1 MSNFYEILGV
11 DKEANESEIKKA
23 YRLLSL
29 KCHPDRGGD
38 TKRFQE
44 INEAYGTLSD
54 PDKKQQYDA
63 QLNGGIH
70 FTHMQGGDDFGDIN
84 NIFSMF
90 FGGGMPGMHPGMHG
104 MQGMPGM
111 PDIHVFH
118 SGGPFP
124 GGGGPFPGGG
134 GPFPG
139 GGPFTGGGGIFH
151 NLQRPPPIIKNI
163 KITME
168 QAYQGYSFPLEIERW
183 VIQNNIKIN
192 EIETIYIS
200 IPQGADENELIIMR
214 ERGHVINDNCK
225 GDIKIC
231 IQIENNTQFKRHG
244 LDILFKKTISL
255 KESLCGFSFEI
266 QHLNGK
272 QLCLNNNTNKTIIHP
287 NYKKIIPGLGFVREN
302 NVGSMIIE
310 FDIQFPDSLTEEQMS
325 QIMDIL

>member
-1 MSNFYEILGV
+1 MSTFYEILGV
-11 DKEANESEIKKA
+11 DKDANESEIKKA
-23 YRLLSL
+23 YRVLSL

-63 QLNGGIH
+63 QLNGGMH
-70 FTHMQGGDDFGDIN
+70 FTHMQGGDEFGDIN

-90 FGGGMPGMHPGMHG
+90 FGGGMPGMHGIHGMPGM
-104 MQGMPGM
+104 QGM

-118 SGGPFP
+118 GGPGGPFP
-124 GGGGPFPGGG
+124 GGPFPGG
-134 GPFPG
+134 PFQAH
-139 GGPFTGGGGIFH
+139 GGIFH

-163 KITME
+163 KITLE

-183 VIQNNIKIN
+183 VIQNNIKVN
-192 EIETIYIS
+192 EIETMYVS

-214 ERGHVINDNCK
+214 ERGHVVNDNCK
-225 GDIKIC
+225 GDIKVC
-231 IQIENNTQFKRHG
+231 IQIENTTQYRRNG

-255 KESLCGFSFEI
+255 KEALCGFSFELL
-266 QHLNGK
+266 HLNGK
-272 QLCLNNNTNKTIIHP
+272 HLCLNNNTHKTIIHP
-287 NYKKIIPGLGFVREN
+287 NYKKIIPGLGFIREN
-302 NVGSMIIE
+302 NTGSMIIE